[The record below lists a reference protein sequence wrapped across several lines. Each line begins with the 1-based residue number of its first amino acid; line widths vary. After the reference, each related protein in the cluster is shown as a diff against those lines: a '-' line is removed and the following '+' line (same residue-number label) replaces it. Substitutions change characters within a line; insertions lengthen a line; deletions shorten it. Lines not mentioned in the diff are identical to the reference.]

1 MIGGFYFRLN
11 FLLKIVDINLHFDI
25 MFLIQQTYKR
35 LIMRQITLSNGE
47 DWILGDNVAIC
58 ANTKGVFHIDM
69 LHVSVAIRAIKQDV
83 ADEIERIYHT
93 ISRKLKVDSLDFYS
107 LNDLECAK
115 EADKDQLFLIAVD
128 TSNVETMCSLIQYGD
143 SDALLALVNF
153 NRKFERNSQ
162 LLDIIVEKFG
172 NLGSSYQ
179 ELQRAIAQTPTGA
192 LSNRAIDILLK
203 TNNEKV
209 IIDLIKN
216 DKVPSEKLT
225 HLIKSENVKI
235 RSAMAEL
242 ADIPNKVRSTLLKDV
257 KAVRLSFA
265 MRSDLTDKEAEIL
278 VKDSD
283 KDVRNTVN
291 EFHFS

>member
-1 MIGGFYFRLN
+1 
-11 FLLKIVDINLHFDI
+11 
-25 MFLIQQTYKR
+25 
-35 LIMRQITLSNGE
+35 MRQITLRNGE
-47 DWILGDNVAIC
+47 DWILGDNVAIK

-128 TSNVETMCSLIQYGD
+128 TSNAETMCSLIQCGD
-143 SDALLALVNF
+143 SDSLLALVNF

-162 LLDIIVEKFG
+162 LLDIIVEKFA
-172 NLGSSYQ
+172 NFNSYE

-192 LSNRAIDILLK
+192 LSDSAIDTLLK
-203 TNNEKV
+203 TNKEKV

-225 HLIKSENVKI
+225 YLIASENVKI
-235 RSAMAEL
+235 RSAMAEI
-242 ADIPNKVRSTLLKDV
+242 AHIPDKSRPTLLNDV
-257 KAVRLSFA
+257 KEVRLSFA
-265 MRSDLTDKEAEIL
+265 MRSDLTDEEADIL
-278 VKDSD
+278 AKDED
-283 KDVRNTVN
+283 VDVRNTVN

>member
-47 DWILGDNVAIC
+47 DWILGDNVAIK

-128 TSNVETMCSLIQYGD
+128 TSNAETMCSLIQCGD
-143 SDALLALVNF
+143 SDSLLALVNF

-162 LLDIIVEKFG
+162 LLDIIVEKFA
-172 NLGSSYQ
+172 NFNSYE

-192 LSNRAIDILLK
+192 LSDSAIDTLLK
-203 TNNEKV
+203 TNKEKV
-209 IIDLIKN
+209 IIDLISN
-216 DKVPSEKLT
+216 DKVPSEKLN
-225 HLIKSENVKI
+225 HLIASENVKI
-235 RSAMAEL
+235 RSAMAEI
-242 ADIPNKVRSTLLKDV
+242 AHIPDKSRPTLLNDV
-257 KAVRLSFA
+257 KEVRLSFA
-265 MRSDLTDKEAEIL
+265 MRSDLTDEEADIL
-278 VKDSD
+278 AKDED
-283 KDVRNTVN
+283 VDVRNTVN